1 MTGLSSLNIDP
12 INPKQKYTP
21 KNPLASK
28 DSEERGFD
36 DLPEG
41 IDFLRDL
48 LKFDKKVNGAPVFP
62 TFARALLWD
71 NIYGQGSN
79 VYTEYIKDGI
89 VNYLPGYQDVS
100 NKYIYKVFVNNKDVL
115 KLNESTAFNYVS
127 YESQKGRL
135 ILDAIGGEI
144 VIKLNS
150 MGNVTIDISI
160 EDSSGCNVLDK
171 KAKNI
176 SFNGEYIY
184 RYNIGSLPKN
194 KTKEIY
200 SIKITPSAD
209 TSFFAGTEYYK
220 SSIVNY
226 KVYQYKD
233 PLMTFITNG
242 SISNAN
248 VSAVKALI
256 TGKPNRYF
264 EELPNYAPIEHE
276 TTITR
281 SSGSDNYY
289 KKPNII
295 FDNIVSNNSVIKKQI
310 VGRKVSSELGE
321 CLGEFTVITAPS
333 TDGSTV
339 FTNND
344 IEPGMRVEGK
354 HTATKTI
361 TKIIDIEE
369 HLKEPCD
376 HCDRDLDILTNKIEL
391 EDTYDLYVG
400 MLVEGIDKKGLEFNT
415 EILSIHSNKCIELTT
430 QHLFDHYSDLTFTYE
445 DGGDIV
451 EVKNNNTVVLNS
463 CIRLPRTTILDV
475 YKANKPKISASI
487 HVDKSG
493 ESPVKITTTINDLYF
508 NSDNIAYTVDVND
521 IITTTPNAQDQYITV
536 TKDESSIIDFV
547 RNDTDYNK
555 NSKTLTITQEP
566 KRGLTAAVSVG
577 DGESARNYLRNKQY
591 TPNKGFVGTDTIK
604 FTLGDGVNTSDE
616 KTIYI
621 TVK

>member
-1 MTGLSSLNIDP
+1 MG
-12 INPKQKYTP
+12 
-21 KNPLASK
+21 
-28 DSEERGFD
+28 
-36 DLPEG
+36 
-41 IDFLRDL
+41 
-48 LKFDKKVNGAPVFP
+48 KVTV
-62 TFARALLWD
+62 
-71 NIYGQGSN
+71 
-79 VYTEYIKDGI
+79 
-89 VNYLPGYQDVS
+89 
-100 NKYIYKVFVNNKDVL
+100 
-115 KLNESTAFNYVS
+115 
-127 YESQKGRL
+127 
-135 ILDAIGGEI
+135 
-144 VIKLNS
+144 
-150 MGNVTIDISI
+150 DISI

-194 KTKEIY
+194 KAKEIY
-200 SIKITPSAD
+200 SIKITPNAD

-220 SSIVNY
+220 SSVLNY

-233 PLMTFITNG
+233 PVVTFGTSGSITNATIT
-242 SISNAN
+242 STNTT
-248 VSAVKALI
+248 V
-256 TGKPNRYF
+256 TGKTNRYF
-264 EELPNYAPIEHE
+264 EDLPNYAPVVHE

-289 KKPNII
+289 KKPNVIFENII
-295 FDNIVSNNSVIKKQI
+295 SDTAVIKKQI
-310 VGRKVSSELGE
+310 VGRKVSGELGE
-321 CLGEFTVITAPS
+321 CLSEFVAITAPS
-333 TDGSTV
+333 TDGSTT
-339 FTNND
+339 FTNSD
-344 IEPGMRVEGK
+344 MEPGMRVEGK

-400 MLVEGIDKKGLEFNT
+400 MLVEGIDTKGVEFNT
-415 EILSIHSNKCIELTT
+415 EILSIDSNKCIELTT

-445 DGGDIV
+445 DGGDII
-451 EVKNNNTVVLNS
+451 EVKNDNTIVLNS
-463 CIRLPRTTILDV
+463 CIRLPKTTVLDV
-475 YKANKPKISASI
+475 YKAYKPKISASV

-493 ESPVKITTTINDLYF
+493 ESTVKVTTTINDLHF
-508 NSDNIAYTVDVND
+508 NSDDVTFD
-521 IITTTPNAQDQYITV
+521 IDVTDVLTTTPNAQDQYITV

-555 NSKTLTITQEP
+555 DSKTLTITQEP

-577 DGESARNYLRNKQY
+577 EGESVRNYPRNKQY

-604 FTLGDGVNTSDE
+604 FTLGDGANTSDE